1 MFDVE
6 LKIPLKLSP
15 MDLVFFFPL
24 SGCHSSSSFL
34 EFSTD
39 CINCSEIIHFII
51 IILICKPHMK
61 VRKWAMPIFSLQ
73 NIYLSREKKKY
84 KLGSMGMDMGYEND
98 MIQTWQQGISSKF
111 WI

>member
-24 SGCHSSSSFL
+24 SRCHSSSSFL

-73 NIYLSREKKKY
+73 NIYLSREKKNIN
-84 KLGSMGMDMGYEND
+84 LEVWAWTWDTR
-98 MIQTWQQGISSKF
+98 MI
-111 WI
+111 

>member
-1 MFDVE
+1 
-6 LKIPLKLSP
+6 
-15 MDLVFFFPL
+15 
-24 SGCHSSSSFL
+24 
-34 EFSTD
+34 
-39 CINCSEIIHFII
+39 
-51 IILICKPHMK
+51 MK

-73 NIYLSREKKKY
+73 NIYLSREKKIY